1 MLFSDATV
9 DTELG
14 KSMSNAQLQRSLG
27 EGWEGSFTSSS
38 FSMKKYG
45 LKILDNGLSF
55 NIRMSRFGL
64 QTIDVNPTDLT
75 RAPVCDFPP
84 FLGGDSYFWLPS
96 SRLAQP
102 YMGD

>member
-1 MLFSDATV
+1 MLFSDAIV

-27 EGWEGSFTSSS
+27 EGWEGSFTSSL
-38 FSMKKYG
+38 FSVKKYG

-55 NIRMSRFGL
+55 NIQRSRFGL
-64 QTIDVNPTDLT
+64 QTIDVNLT

-84 FLGGDSYFWLPS
+84 FLGGYSYFWLPS

-102 YMGD
+102 YMGS